1 VYDYIVEV
9 DTEFGADFVK
19 NLIITEPAVEVWQEG
34 PQGPQGIQ
42 GEIGPQGVK
51 GDKGDTGDTTPA
63 DSNASTTWTGNVSL
77 GYSSPVTRTRT
88 LAGNTTVTALSA
100 GTTGV
105 AYTATLVIKQA
116 ASGGPYTLTWPASIE
131 WANDAPAPIMPTT
144 ANSEQIIHLFWT
156 GWSWRAIL
164 GGVFYP

>member
-51 GDKGDTGDTTPA
+51 GDKGDPGDLTPS
-63 DSNASTTWTGNVSL
+63 DSNTWTGAITL
-77 GYSSPVTRTRT
+77 GPYTGPTTRVRT
-88 LAGNTTVTALSA
+88 LTGNTTIANPPTA
-100 GTTGV
+100 GTSGV
-105 AYTATLVIKQA
+105 SYTVTLVVKQA
-116 ASGGPYTLTWPASIE
+116 ATGGPYTVTWPAALE
-131 WANDAPAPIMPTT
+131 WANDAAAPSMST
-144 ANSEQIIHLFWT
+144 ASNSELIVHLFWT
-156 GWSWRAIL
+156 GVAWRAVL
-164 GGVFYP
+164 GGVFFP